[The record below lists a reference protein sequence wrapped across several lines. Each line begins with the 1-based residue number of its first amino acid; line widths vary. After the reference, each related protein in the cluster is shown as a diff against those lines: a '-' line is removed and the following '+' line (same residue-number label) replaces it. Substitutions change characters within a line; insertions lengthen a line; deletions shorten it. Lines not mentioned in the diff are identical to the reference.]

1 MYAPIKNELLS
12 TNHVPC
18 VKKAIRKA
26 IMKMSAVENK
36 YVKTKAKKNLKPYQK
51 QRNVC
56 SKLQTKERK
65 LYYEKLD

>member
-12 TNHVPC
+12 TNHVSC

-26 IMKMSAVENK
+26 TVKMSAVENE
-36 YVKTKAKKNLKPYQK
+36 YVKTKIKKNLKPCQK

-56 SKLQTKERK
+56 SKL
-65 LYYEKLD
+65 

>member
-12 TNHVPC
+12 TKHVPC

-36 YVKTKAKKNLKPYQK
+36 YVKTKTKKK
-51 QRNVC
+51 
-56 SKLQTKERK
+56 SKTLSKTKE
-65 LYYEKLD
+65 

>member
-12 TNHVPC
+12 TNHVSC

-26 IMKMSAVENK
+26 IMKMSAVENE
-36 YVKTKAKKNLKPYQK
+36 YVKTKTKKNLKPCEK

-56 SKLQTKERK
+56 SKL
-65 LYYEKLD
+65 